1 MQEFDAEDDWK
12 IVMGRIKSHISHSRA
27 QFNMLQKELTH
38 TMIENREAE
47 QEFRSTLFIKIHFEG
62 DFFGKG

>member
-12 IVMGRIKSHISHSRA
+12 VVMGRIKSHIAHSRQ

-47 QEFRSTLFIKIHFEG
+47 QEFRYNFIQVRF
-62 DFFGKG
+62 